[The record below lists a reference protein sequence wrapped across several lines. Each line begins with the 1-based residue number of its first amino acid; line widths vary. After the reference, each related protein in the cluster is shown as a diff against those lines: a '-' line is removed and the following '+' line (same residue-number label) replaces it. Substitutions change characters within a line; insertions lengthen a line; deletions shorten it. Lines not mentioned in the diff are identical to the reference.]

1 MQVEEFL
8 KLKEALFNH
17 QVIALPTETV
27 YGLAVLYDDK
37 IAFDTLVKIKLR
49 RPDKPFTLMLAKVE
63 DIEKFAILND
73 LAKILIKHFLPGEI
87 TLLLNAREDL
97 PWQVTLGTSKIGIR
111 VSGDETLRNFIEY
124 VSKPLLVPSAN
135 KADMPPALSEEEV
148 RLYFKEDEV
157 KEIASGKIVSKMP
170 STIVDVSD
178 NKMKIIRLGK
188 IKETEIK
195 EVLTKYDY

>member
-157 KEIASGKIVSKMP
+157 KEIASGKIVSKIP
-170 STIVDVSD
+170 STIVDVSN

>member
-17 QVIALPTETV
+17 QVIAFPTETV

-157 KEIASGKIVSKMP
+157 KEIASGKIVSKIP

>member
-87 TLLLNAREDL
+87 TLLLNARENL

-148 RLYFKEDEV
+148 RLYFKKDEV

-170 STIVDVSD
+170 STIVDVSN